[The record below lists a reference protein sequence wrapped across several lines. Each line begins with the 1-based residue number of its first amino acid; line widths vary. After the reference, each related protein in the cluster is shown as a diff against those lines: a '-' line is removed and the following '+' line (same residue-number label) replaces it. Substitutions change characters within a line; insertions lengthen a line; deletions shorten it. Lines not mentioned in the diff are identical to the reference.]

1 MTLDAA
7 LAGCG
12 AALVVR
18 GDMVTESWVADHRGA
33 ALARLPAMAAA
44 VLGGIVPDAVAV
56 TVGPGSFT
64 GIRAALALGHGLA
77 IAWGCPVRGA
87 TVGESMRD
95 DAVPGRSLWVVTDTR
110 RGRVYLER
118 FGPDL
123 PGISLMLDT
132 LPVPDGP
139 VAVAGDAAV
148 AVAAR
153 LAARDHDVM
162 LLSAR
167 RPDPRGIT
175 TAARS
180 AWPLYSDPPAART
193 P

>member
-12 AALVVR
+12 AALVR
-18 GDMVTESWVADHRGA
+18 GDTVTECWVAENRGP

-44 VLGGIVPDAVAV
+44 VLGGVMPDAVAV

-77 IAWGCPVRGA
+77 LAWGCQVQGI
-87 TVGESMRD
+87 TVGNAMRG
-95 DAVPGRSLWVVTDTR
+95 DAVAGRSLWVVTDTR

-118 FGPDL
+118 FGPDM
-123 PGISLMLDT
+123 PGISVMFDA
-132 LPVPDGP
+132 LPAPDGP
-139 VAVAGDAAV
+139 VAVVGDAAM

-167 RPDPRGIT
+167 RPSPRGIA
-175 TAARS
+175 TAAGPP
-180 AWPLYSDPPAART
+180 WPFYSDPPAARA